1 MNKPKISVIVPVY
14 NVDRYL
20 EICIDSLINQ
30 TYDNL
35 EIILINDGSTDDSK
49 LICEKYLNL
58 DKRIKLINQKNKG
71 VSSARNNGIRNS
83 SGEYIVF
90 VDSDDYC
97 ELNMFETIVKNI
109 NLNKDTF
116 IIYGYNK
123 IFKNKKNSVLLNE
136 NKNLNKNNI
145 IKNILIKEEIGGYL
159 WNKLFIASI
168 IKNNNIKF
176 NNKISYCED
185 LLFVSEYIRYIKRVK
200 YLKKSLYNYRMRKNS
215 VTYEFFNNKNISI
228 LDSCQLLIEANYYNY
243 NIRNNLEFRYLNNYY
258 KLRKYIPKDY
268 NINLDILKREK
279 EILKYQNLTIIN
291 LFRYYLIK
299 YFNNIYMFLR
309 KIKNIS
315 LNLFE

>member
-123 IFKNKKNSVLLNE
+123 IFKNKKKSVLLNE